1 MVTQNTTTG
10 AAAAAR
16 HIQLTQPQANQ
27 QVVID
32 NIAGA
37 ALDMGFPSEAAQ
49 LEQSGQDLVFLFEN
63 GGRIVL
69 SNFFGLFDSHQLPA
83 FNLEDGQSLPGDAFL
98 AALRED
104 LLPAAG
110 PGAGAAAGS
119 GGVGDYADDAG
130 NLIGGVDRLDPLGTT
145 TFGVQALP
153 GIEDAGTLDLA
164 TGTLLVSLT
173 TGISTTIGENGNYP
187 EHPDAVPPGTYVGVF
202 EDWEP
207 NQHLGSHMA
216 FQAAF
221 GFTFTPDDNEVL
233 NTITFTGPITGHLLV
248 NGVEVLPDGAG
259 NYVIAAADLGN
270 VSLLPNA
277 DSGTDIPLSGF
288 ATITD
293 PDSGL
298 TGTVPFTFTAVV
310 DAVAD
315 QPIGLHETVTYG
327 PFHCEPG
334 GNGEYG
340 GDVRLLGVS
349 EGPDGFHPPFPGHF
363 NPHDAPDGFWHK
375 TAADPTNV
383 EAGDHTQSAVHIT
396 LSATFGDYQD
406 GSERHYLIIE
416 AKEGWTYDTVKIGG
430 VELSLS
436 EFLTQGSDIPASAT
450 QGSGVIDPNGHYYVI
465 PVGDESIVSTSSTV
479 DGQGLTHEL
488 ATKAVTLTLYAP
500 DEHYESG
507 GNGEYPVPTIAMT
520 EQGGDGQHCGPSG
533 NDYHT
538 QFVTGA
544 LAVDSDTDGSLT
556 LINDNSL
563 VLGSTTVWVA
573 AADGTFHVT
582 GQQIGYEDPQA
593 YVNEPWYDPFSTKDI
608 DLNFQFKGADDEMLD
623 QIRIMVDPS
632 TPAKVLIYGHEA
644 TFVSD
649 GEGGGYY
656 VVPSY
661 LKDHVTLM
669 PAKDS
674 DVDVK
679 LTVTA
684 VFHDPDSGDVAMK
697 TVNHTVFIDAVAD
710 KPVDLD
716 SDAHYIPGPSAADPH
731 GTMGVTLSATF
742 GDVLDGSEKHYL
754 GIEMKSGWTY
764 ESGGEVRWIN
774 GVKYMVY
781 EVDPSDAGNAAKN
794 LVIGVPDTDD
804 RYTTTF
810 KTIAIADEVNTNGV
824 EWNSLNNEA
833 YITDT
838 LRVTVDGADG
848 CLRVSGSGYEDWM
861 KNAHTGDDGI
871 TKTHLD
877 VNFSPADSIMDGR
890 EVLDEVVVKFAG
902 KAFTL
907 VVGEGAGAHE
917 YVIDGT
923 AGHTQVTVGA
933 TDVDHLYIKAPHDSA
948 VDIPVTV
955 TANFHDPSS
964 GDLGTTTA
972 NATITI
978 DAVADKPTD
987 LHEAVNYGV
996 GHDAADPGN
1005 SLSVSVTATFGDVLD
1020 GSERHYLGI
1029 EMKSGWDYPS
1039 GGSSQYINGTWYK
1052 VYEVTSGDDS
1062 GTVTKNLSLG
1072 VPNTDGHYD
1081 TTFKTIAI
1089 ATDSEG
1095 GSSLT
1100 SSNNTAYTYGT
1111 VDVKVDGADGC
1122 LNVSSGNG
1130 GFEDWMPNAHT
1141 GDMTVMKTALNIGFT
1156 PDENE
1161 VVDSLVIKYDGR
1173 PFTLVVGDGAGAHE
1187 YVLDGTS
1194 GHTSVTLTGTD
1205 LAQHLYVKTSTNSDK
1220 DIPLEVTANYH
1231 DPNSGDLGSATVD
1244 HTVKIDAVADKPT
1257 VTVDVNDSGDG
1268 GSSFQTGEAG
1278 TVHVTAS
1285 FPDTDGSEN
1294 HTVVLN
1300 VPDGFTVSNLQGGTW
1315 NASAHT
1321 VTWNVGSGGSF
1332 DKTITVTHNGAADGS
1347 HGFTATATAQ
1357 EVGTSSSGAENYNY
1371 NNTASTTATDA
1382 ADVNSGAA
1390 IHWSITD
1397 AANVSNVVQEGDLGV
1412 NGPPLAFTVGYSG
1425 YALQPGET
1433 ASIQLTGPAAGST
1446 ADLADF
1452 TNANNEFAAALQ
1464 AAVGAVS
1471 GVTYDATTHT
1481 LTFSYGAPT
1490 SLTFFAKVFGDTVI
1504 ESDEKL
1510 VLTIQDPHF
1519 NGHVGGTVVDG
1530 IEDGFIIDDDKPII
1544 VPPTGGGEIGLS
1556 VQDAD
1561 AAGSGL
1567 TDVDTDH
1574 ANLDFTAG
1582 SLPMTFSFD
1591 IAAGHEPHVTG
1602 LSTTTP
1608 ISWAVDGGT
1617 GNLIGSIDGH
1627 PAIILTLT
1635 PDSGSHAV
1643 GETVHVNVEVTLVD
1657 PLLHADGST
1666 DVVVSGIHVSGTDGV
1681 SPAVSG
1687 TVSVNVDDAS
1697 PTAVNDVH
1705 DYQGGITSN
1714 VVVMLDVSGSMN
1726 DDANGNA
1733 PGTDSRLTMAIDAI
1747 NQLLH
1752 AYDDLGA
1759 VNVKLV
1765 WFDDSAQTHTG
1776 WLMGTTAVQQ
1786 ALTILEGNLNGGGAT
1801 NYDAAINL
1809 VMSQLGTTG
1818 TPPADKTVAY
1828 FLSDGEPNRPDG
1840 SEGISGSEQ
1849 TTWETFLAANN
1860 FDMVYALGIGTGISG
1875 NTGELNPIGWESGT
1889 TSNADV
1895 VTIITDMSQL
1905 ADYLVSTV
1913 PTTGNL
1919 LTNDSGGADGGKA
1932 LYSITV
1938 DGVTHYIGESDADHK
1953 LALDLHDGKGT
1964 LTVDF
1969 DDGSYVFSPGAT
1981 PTGTEVIG
1989 YDIKDADGTHSNA
2002 TLTLNLFGSEL
2013 DAHDNHVSTAA
2024 SSSTVVGNFSS
2035 ASDWDGWSH
2044 SGNVSIESGELKL
2057 VLNSSGSGSSSVE
2070 TSQSFTGVAA
2080 GDKLTFDWR
2089 AVPTGNT
2096 SNHDSDYVEVVINR
2110 SGGSSGDATVAV
2122 YTVPAN
2128 GSASGE
2134 QHFSYQFTQSGNYS
2148 VTIRAADGSSS
2159 GGSGSNGGLNLFIDD
2174 VALISAAAAI
2184 MGNVVTDASATE
2196 YVDQIGGHTALVTEV
2211 NGHALAQDGSFSDF
2225 TTDYGTLHINA
2236 FGEYT
2241 YTPKAGVDGHDDNFV
2256 YKLASTEAGDTSHDY
2271 ATLSVHLG
2279 TAASAAPVSTAAH
2292 SMSGTEHFYQG
2303 DENHNTINGTSGDDV
2318 IFGHGGN
2325 DIIHGNAGHDYLHG
2339 GAGNDFLYGEGG
2351 NDILVGGQGGDTL
2364 TGGTGADT
2372 FVWNAEDFT
2381 SGATDVVTDFKPGAS
2396 GENDVLRFADVL
2408 LDHDGNSANGIST
2421 SLIASGDLTQVGSSN
2436 DVQLT
2441 LHHGGAM
2448 QHVTLQGALEHNTLA
2463 EIEQH
2468 ILTNK
2473 IITEHS

>member
-1 MVTQNTTTG
+1 MT
-10 AAAAAR
+10 A
-16 HIQLTQPQANQ
+16 
-27 QVVID
+27 
-32 NIAGA
+32 
-37 ALDMGFPSEAAQ
+37 
-49 LEQSGQDLVFLFEN
+49 SGQ
-63 GGRIVL
+63 
-69 SNFFGLFDSHQLPA
+69 
-83 FNLEDGQSLPGDAFL
+83 
-98 AALRED
+98 
-104 LLPAAG
+104 
-110 PGAGAAAGS
+110 
-119 GGVGDYADDAG
+119 
-130 NLIGGVDRLDPLGTT
+130 
-145 TFGVQALP
+145 
-153 GIEDAGTLDLA
+153 
-164 TGTLLVSLT
+164 
-173 TGISTTIGENGNYP
+173 
-187 EHPDAVPPGTYVGVF
+187 
-202 EDWEP
+202 
-207 NQHLGSHMA
+207 
-216 FQAAF
+216 
-221 GFTFTPDDNEVL
+221 
-233 NTITFTGPITGHLLV
+233 
-248 NGVEVLPDGAG
+248 
-259 NYVIAAADLGN
+259 
-270 VSLLPNA
+270 
-277 DSGTDIPLSGF
+277 
-288 ATITD
+288 
-293 PDSGL
+293 
-298 TGTVPFTFTAVV
+298 
-310 DAVAD
+310 
-315 QPIGLHETVTYG
+315 
-327 PFHCEPG
+327 
-334 GNGEYG
+334 
-340 GDVRLLGVS
+340 
-349 EGPDGFHPPFPGHF
+349 
-363 NPHDAPDGFWHK
+363 
-375 TAADPTNV
+375 
-383 EAGDHTQSAVHIT
+383 
-396 LSATFGDYQD
+396 
-406 GSERHYLIIE
+406 
-416 AKEGWTYDTVKIGG
+416 
-430 VELSLS
+430 
-436 EFLTQGSDIPASAT
+436 
-450 QGSGVIDPNGHYYVI
+450 
-465 PVGDESIVSTSSTV
+465 
-479 DGQGLTHEL
+479 THEL

-500 DEHYESG
+500 DENYESG

-520 EQGGDGQHCGPSG
+520 EQGGEGQHCAPSG
-533 NDYHT
+533 NDYQTH
-538 QFVTGA
+538 FVTGA

-593 YVNEPWYDPFSTKDI
+593 YVNEPWYDPWSTKDI
-608 DLNFQFKGADDEMLD
+608 DLTFQFKGADDEVLD
-623 QIRIMVDPS
+623 QIRIMVGDS
-632 TPAKVLIYGHEA
+632 GAKVLIYGHEA

-656 VVPSY
+656 VVPAW

-697 TVNHTVFIDAVAD
+697 TVDHTVFIDAVAD

-716 SDAHYIPGPSAADPH
+716 SEAHYIPGPSAADPH

-781 EVDPSDAGNAAKN
+781 EVDPNNAGDAAKN
-794 LVIGVPDTDD
+794 LVLGVPGTDD

-824 EWNSLNNEA
+824 EWNPLNNEA

-861 KNAHTGDDGI
+861 KNAHTGDDSI

-890 EVLDEVVVKFAG
+890 EVLDEVIVKFAG
-902 KAFTL
+902 KTFTL

-923 AGHTQVTVGA
+923 AGHTQVTVNA
-933 TDVDHLYIKAPHDSA
+933 ADVDHLYIKSAHDSA
-948 VDIPVTV
+948 VDIPITV

-972 NATITI
+972 SGTVVI

-1052 VYEVTSGDDS
+1052 VYEVTSGDDA

-1100 SSNNTAYTYGT
+1100 NSNNTAYTYGT

-1161 VVDSLVIKYDGR
+1161 VVDNLVIKYDGR

-1205 LAQHLYVKTSTNSDK
+1205 LAQHLYVKTPTNSDK

-1257 VTVDVNDSGDG
+1257 VTVDVNDGGDG

-1347 HGFTATATAQ
+1347 HDFTATATAQ

-1390 IHWSITD
+1390 IHWFITD

-1412 NGPPLAFTVGYSG
+1412 NGPPPAFTVGYNG

-1530 IEDGFIIDDDKPII
+1530 IEDGFIIDDDKPLI
-1544 VPPTGGGEIGLS
+1544 VPPTGGDEIGLS
-1556 VQDAD
+1556 LQDVD
-1561 AAGSGL
+1561 AAGAAH
-1567 TDVDTDH
+1567 DTAHD
-1574 ANLDFTAG
+1574 NLDFTAG
-1582 SLPMTFSFD
+1582 SLPLTFSFD
-1591 IAAGHEPHVTG
+1591 IGAGHEPHVTG

-1635 PDSGSHAV
+1635 PDSGSHAA
-1643 GETVHVNVEVTLVD
+1643 GETVHVNVEVTLID
-1657 PLLHADGST
+1657 PLLHADGHT
-1666 DVVVSGIHVSGTDGV
+1666 AIGVDNIHVAATDGV
-1681 SPAVSG
+1681 SPIVDG
-1687 TVSVNVDDAS
+1687 TVSLTVADAV
-1697 PTAVNDVH
+1697 PAAVNDVNE
-1705 DYQGGITSN
+1705 YAGGITTN

-1726 DDANGNA
+1726 QDADGNG

-1765 WFDDSAQTHTG
+1765 WFDDDAQTHTG
-1776 WLMGTTAVQQ
+1776 WLMGATAVQQ

-1809 VMSQLGTTG
+1809 VMTQLGTTG
-1818 TPPADKTVAY
+1818 TPPADKTVGY
-1828 FLSDGEPNRPDG
+1828 FLSDGEPNRPYG

-1849 TTWETFLAANN
+1849 TTWEIFLSGNH
-1860 FDMVYALGIGTGISG
+1860 FDAVYAFGMGTGISG
-1875 NTGELNPIGWESGT
+1875 NTGALNPIGWESGT
-1889 TSNADV
+1889 TSNDHV
-1895 VTIITDMSQL
+1895 VAIITDMSQL
-1905 ADYLVSTV
+1905 ADHLLATV

-1919 LTNDSGGADGGKA
+1919 LSNDNAGADGHMS

-1938 DGVTHYIGESDADHK
+1938 DGTTHLIGEADAISHK
-1953 LALDLHDGKGT
+1953 LTLDLGDNKGS

-1969 DDGSYVFSPGAT
+1969 DDGSYVFTPGT
-1981 PTGTEVIG
+1981 HPMGTEVIG
-1989 YDIKDADGTHSNA
+1989 YEISDADGTHANA
-2002 TLTLNLFGSEL
+2002 TLTLNLYGSDL
-2013 DAHDNHVSTAA
+2013 IANDNHVSTAA
-2024 SSSTVVGNFSS
+2024 SGVPTTTVEQFNNDSHGWSTDSYAGGDGDGF
-2035 ASDWDGWSH
+2035 AMRPFWDGSH
-2044 SGNVSIESGELKL
+2044 A
-2057 VLNSSGSGSSSVE
+2057 NSLEISLTNNSGSIA
-2070 TSQSFTGVAA
+2070 TSKEFTVAA
-2080 GDKLTFDWR
+2080 GDTVSFKWVAD
-2089 AVPTGNT
+2089 ATGST
-2096 SNHDSDYVEVVINR
+2096 TNHDQDTFTVEVSDGRNLL
-2110 SGGSSGDATVAV
+2110 V
-2122 YTVPAN
+2122 YTVP
-2128 GSASGE
+2128 SSG
-2134 QHFSYQFTQSGNYS
+2134 
-2148 VTIRAADGSSS
+2148 ADGSGTYTIPFTTAGTYTVTLRVSDGS
-2159 GGSGSNGGLNLFIDD
+2159 GGNNSVNNSLNVFIDD
-2174 VALISAAAAI
+2174 VTFVHAVAAAAI

-2211 NGHALAQDGSFSDF
+2211 NGHALALDGSFTDF

-2241 YTPKAGVDGHDDNFV
+2241 YTPKAGFDGHDDSFV
-2256 YKLASTEAGDTSHDY
+2256 YKLASTEAGDSSYDY
-2271 ATLSVHLG
+2271 ATLNVHLG
-2279 TAASAAPVSTAAH
+2279 TAASAVSQTDPVVHTVGS
-2292 SMSGTEHFYQG
+2292 SHFYQG

-2325 DIIHGNAGHDYLHG
+2325 DTIHGNAGHDFLHG
-2339 GAGNDFLYGEGG
+2339 GAGDDHLFGDAG
-2351 NDILVGGQGGDTL
+2351 NDILVGGQGSDHL
-2364 TGGTGADT
+2364 TGGSGADT
-2372 FVWNAEDFT
+2372 FVWHAEDFT

-2408 LDHDGNSANGIST
+2408 LDHDGNSSNGIST
-2421 SLIASGDLTQVGSSN
+2421 SLIANGDLTQVGSSN

-2441 LHHGGAM
+2441 LHHGGDT
-2448 QHVTLQGALEHNTLA
+2448 QFVTLQGALEHNTLA